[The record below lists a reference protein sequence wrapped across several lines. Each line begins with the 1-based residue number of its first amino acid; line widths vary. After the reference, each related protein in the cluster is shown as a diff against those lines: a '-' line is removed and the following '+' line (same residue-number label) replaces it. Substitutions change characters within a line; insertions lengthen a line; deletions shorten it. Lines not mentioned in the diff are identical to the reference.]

1 MLKKITYYT
10 LGFIFS
16 SLCLTAIMLGCLIQL
31 SGGSI

>member
-1 MLKKITYYT
+1 MKKIAYYT

-16 SLCLTAIMLGCLIQL
+16 AFCLTAIMLGCLIQL

>member
-1 MLKKITYYT
+1 MKNIIINTLAIT
-10 LGFIFS
+10 FI